1 MAELYHVSDRENNFP
16 LVVPDEEVNDY
27 PFWKPRKQSQQERQ
41 FTQSLFEQSFKQLA
55 RAANRFEK
63 TLYKNEIVIQVF
75 AAHCFGVSI
84 PTRVKHLALYGKGRT
99 KKKNIN
105 RINSYVKRAKKI
117 NIKEMQNN
125 ED

>member
-1 MAELYHVSDRENNFP
+1 MAELYHVSDREQCFP

-27 PFWKPRKQSQQERQ
+27 PFWKPRKQSQQEKQ
-41 FTQSLFEQSFKQLA
+41 FTQSLFEQPFKQLA

-84 PTRVKHLALYGKGRT
+84 PPRVKHLALYGKGRT
-99 KKKNIN
+99 KKKNQA
-105 RINSYVKRAKKI
+105 RIKKIIKTAKKRAMI
-117 NIKEMQNN
+117 LQYKET
-125 ED
+125 